1 MLYPTIL
8 PNGNSPFITLSVV
21 VTRYDFL
28 PTQSIQ
34 SNDNLLKLWGF
45 NINQMD
51 TYFIL
56 FLQLLIGKK
65 LQIVQI
71 ENIILSRFKLSEE
84 FM

>member
-8 PNGNSPFITLSVV
+8 TNRNNPFITLSVV

-28 PTQSIQ
+28 PIQSIQ
-34 SNDNLLKLWGF
+34 SHDNLLKLWGF
-45 NINQMD
+45 DINQMD
-51 TYFIL
+51 TSIIL
-56 FLQLLIGKK
+56 SLHLLIGYKR
-65 LQIVQI
+65 QIVQI